1 LSNFTD
7 IVEYIVDTMIPDHR
21 FNGRDREKAIKF
33 LTVEIASLIQDS
45 HNDNGELAKE
55 ADTIMTTAMDEENE

>member
-1 LSNFTD
+1 MSNFTD

-45 HNDNGELAKE
+45 HNDSALAKE
-55 ADTIMTTAMDEENE
+55 AETIMTTAMEEEN